1 MSLTRKLLSTM
12 GIEDDKVDE
21 IIKAHLD
28 TVNGLKEERDKYK
41 ESSAKQDTLQKDYD
55 AVKKELDEIK
65 ASNSK
70 SPYKAKFEALEKEK
84 ADLSKQFEDYKKEVA
99 DKELKAKKVTAYKNL
114 LKKSGVSDKRLD
126 TILKVTDLSNIN
138 LEEDGSIKDNEKVEA
153 KIKEEWADFI
163 VTESGRGTN
172 TATPPVRDNSANPKQ
187 SRASLLA
194 QKYHA
199 NLYGA
204 NKKED

>member
-41 ESSAKQDTLQKDYD
+41 ESSDKQDTLQKDYD

-70 SPYKAKFEALEKEK
+70 SPYKAKYEALEKEK

-126 TILKVTDLSNIN
+126 TILKVTDLSSIN
-138 LEEDGSIKDNEKVEA
+138 LEDDGSIKDTEKVEA
-153 KIKEEWADFI
+153 KIKDEWADFI

-172 TATPPVRDNSANPKQ
+172 TATPPTRDNSANPKQ